1 VMFVPATTV
10 AGPVFV
16 TAISAD
22 GALTEVETVAAL
34 LMPLES
40 DVLLVTLAVL
50 DKVEPLGRLAL
61 VCATNMK
68 VAVEPVARVVQVA
81 VDVLPPTSVA
91 GCPPGDCVKLT
102 KVSPDGSASD
112 IDAFCASAGPRFVT
126 VIV

>member
-1 VMFVPATTV
+1 M
-10 AGPVFV
+10 V
-16 TAISAD
+16 TAMSAD

-34 LMPLES
+34 LRPFVS
-40 DVLLVTLAVL
+40 LLADTLAVL
-50 DKVEPLGRLAL
+50 VKVELLTRLAL